1 EKRAVIDAAKNAG
14 AKKVFLIEEPLAA
27 AIGAGIDITKAS
39 GSMVIDIGGGTTDVA
54 IISLGGIVVRAS
66 IKVAGDKFDEAI
78 MKYIRKKHK
87 LMIGERTSEDL
98 KIKVGSAFHKDEE
111 NSMEI
116 RGRDLITGLP
126 KNIEVSS
133 KEMRIALKETVNAI
147 ADTAKAVLEKTPP
160 ELSADIAEKGIVMTG
175 GGALLN
181 GLSDLVQE
189 VTCVPVYV
197 AEDPVSCVALG
208 TGKVLGYLDKME
220 VVFTGDDITLID

>member
-1 EKRAVIDAAKNAG
+1 
-14 AKKVFLIEEPLAA
+14 
-27 AIGAGIDITKAS
+27 
-39 GSMVIDIGGGTTDVA
+39 M
-54 IISLGGIVVRAS
+54 
-66 IKVAGDKFDEAI
+66 
-78 MKYIRKKHK
+78 
-87 LMIGERTSEDL
+87 
-98 KIKVGSAFHKDEE
+98 AF
-111 NSMEI
+111 
-116 RGRDLITGLP
+116 T
-126 KNIEVSS
+126 VSS